1 MLQHLDQ
8 VFRWLCQANLKLK
21 LAKCCLFRRQV
32 AYLGH
37 IVSEDGVT
45 TDPSKVRKVQN
56 WPVPSSLQE
65 VRQFVGL
72 ASYYRCFIG
81 DFASIAKPLH
91 ALTKKNARFLWTQE
105 YKAAFD
111 SLKSLLTIAP
121 VLGYPLDHCEMILD
135 TNASDVGIS
144 AVLSQANLILRS
156 SIALAGCT
164 AMQTA
169 YPGDPAASPVY
180 VSCRVPPPI
189 W

>member
-1 MLQHLDQ
+1 MLFVL
-8 VFRWLCQANLKLK
+8 L
-21 LAKCCLFRRQV
+21 QV

-37 IVSEDGVT
+37 IVSEDGVA
-45 TDPSKVRKVQN
+45 TDPSKVKKVQD

-65 VRQFVGL
+65 VRQFVSL

-135 TNASDVGIS
+135 TDASDVGIS
-144 AVLSQANLILRS
+144 AVLSQVQQGAERV
-156 SIALAGCT
+156 LAYGSRKLSKTEQNYCT
-164 AMQTA
+164 T
-169 YPGDPAASPVY
+169 
-180 VSCRVPPPI
+180 
-189 W
+189 